1 MYNVLT
7 VRLCSQVFHIYIYV
21 IRTIEYMHMIPVA
34 TTVIGQYY
42 RQWPEKI
49 RARFDLDIDLLA

>member
-1 MYNVLT
+1 
-7 VRLCSQVFHIYIYV
+7 
-21 IRTIEYMHMIPVA
+21 MIPVA